1 MLLSLF
7 TVLRRRRR
15 RHHQLNPCFN
25 HVIPSFS
32 LNPKPHHHLSTTT
45 TTTPSSLTSTDQNH
59 NIQLPFSHVDLNGFA
74 QSVLSECSLL
84 NNNAKNHHA
93 HVCSLKHHL
102 LELSTVIP
110 ETTRKFWCIPVLK
123 PEHVLEILWGF
134 QSECAKDEVHPQKV
148 RSLWQIFKWGVEKN
162 MGFNH
167 LLQSYQ
173 VMASLLLQVRL
184 LREAD
189 DFLSAIEGRGISLE
203 CHEICDDMIEG
214 YVDMRELER
223 AINVY
228 NGMRGRGMVPS
239 RYCYGALIDLL
250 LQKKRSELAFRVAFD
265 MVDLGAP
272 LSSAEMKTLENVMI
286 LLCCNGKIH
295 EARSLVKK
303 VLLFNSEVSSLVFD
317 QIAFGYCEKK
327 DFKDLLSFF
336 VEVKCSP
343 SVIAANRVINSLCS
357 SYGVKRAAMFMQK
370 LENLGFK
377 PDEATYGILIGW
389 SCGEGKLR
397 NAMSYL
403 SVMLSKSL
411 VPHRYT
417 YNALIS
423 GLFKVGMSEH
433 ARHILDEMIDRG
445 TPPDISTFRVLIAGH
460 CKSRRFD
467 NVKALILEMES
478 RGLIKLSLME
488 SPLSK
493 AFLILGL
500 NPLSVKL
507 KRDNNRRLSKTEF
520 FDDIGN
526 GLYLDTDV
534 DEYEN
539 HITCILE
546 ESMMS
551 NFSSSVRKECSN
563 NNLKNALI
571 LVEEMLWW
579 GQELLLLDFSI
590 LVKQLCSSRSQI
602 SSMIKLLEKMPQSA
616 HKLDQETLNF
626 VVQAYSRKGLLCK
639 AKIILDEMLQ
649 NKFHIKNETYT
660 SILMPLCK
668 KGNVKDLNYYWGIA
682 CRNKWL
688 PGLEE
693 FKHLVFS
700 ICHRKLVREALQLL
714 ETMLLSY
721 PYLRSDICH
730 VFLEVLSAT
739 GLTSIALVV
748 LKQLQHCFML
758 DHVGYNNLI
767 RGICNEGKFSVAF
780 TILDDML
787 DKSLA
792 TCSDVSVL
800 LIPQLCKARRY
811 DKAIA
816 LKDIVLKEQP
826 SFSYAAHCALISG
839 FCNIGNIRKADTLL
853 HDMMSEG
860 LIPDDGLC
868 NMLIQGHCQA
878 NDFRKVGEILGMV
891 IRKSF
896 DLSLSSY
903 RHLVRLTCMKSRV
916 LFALRLKDFMHAQ
929 CSSDGVITYNILI
942 FYLLSAGNCLVVN
955 EILTEMEEKKV
966 VLNEVGHNFLVY
978 GFLQC
983 KDLSSSL
990 HYLTTMISKGLKPCN
1005 RSLRKVIS
1013 SLCDAGELQKAV
1025 ELSNEMRLRGW
1036 IHDSVIQAAITES
1049 LLSRGKI
1056 HEAENFLDSMGE
1068 ESLTPDNINYD
1079 YLIKRFCQYGRL
1091 NMAVHLLNIMLKKHN
1106 ILIYTS
1112 YDYLIH
1118 GFCVQNKLDI
1128 SLSFYSE
1135 MLNRNL
1141 KPRVDT
1147 VEMLVHSFCR
1157 DGMTEQAEKF
1167 LVDMVQGGE
1176 TPTRVMYSTIIRSY
1190 RNEKKLNKASELLQD
1205 MVKFGYQPDFETH
1218 WSLIS
1223 NLSNGKAKDTENG
1236 SKGFLSRLL
1245 SKTGF
1250 LLKK

>member
-1 MLLSLF
+1 MLLSL
-7 TVLRRRRR
+7 TTLLRRRRR
-15 RHHQLNPCFN
+15 YHHQLNPLFK
-25 HVIPSFS
+25 HVLPSFS

-45 TTTPSSLTSTDQNH
+45 TTTTASSLPSLTSTNQNH
-59 NIQLPFSHVDLNGFA
+59 NTQLPFSNVDLNGFA
-74 QSVLSECSLL
+74 QSVLSECSILD
-84 NNNAKNHHA
+84 NNAKNHHA
-93 HVCSLKHHL
+93 HDCSLKHHL

-110 ETTRKFWCIPVLK
+110 ENTRKFWRVPVLK
-123 PEHVLEILWGF
+123 PEHVLEILRGF
-134 QSECAKDEVHPQKV
+134 ESECAKDEVQPQKV

-173 VMASLLLQVRL
+173 VMASLLLRVRL

-189 DFLSAIEGRGISLE
+189 DFLSAMEGRRISLE
-203 CHEICDDMIEG
+203 CHEIFDDMIEG

-228 NGMRGRGMVPS
+228 DGMQGRGMVPS
-239 RYCYGALIDLL
+239 RYCYRALIDLL
-250 LQKKRSELAFRVAFD
+250 LQKKRSELAFRIAFD
-265 MVDLGAP
+265 MVGLGAP

-286 LLCCNGKIH
+286 LLCCNGKIQ

-303 VLLFNSEVSSLVFD
+303 VLPFNSEVSSLVFD
-317 QIAFGYCEKK
+317 QIVFGYCEKK
-327 DFKDLLSFF
+327 DFKDLLTFF

-357 SYGVKRAAMFMQK
+357 SYSVKSAGMFMQK

-377 PDEATYGILIGW
+377 PDEVTYGILIGW
-389 SCGEGKLR
+389 SCVEGKLT
-397 NAMSYL
+397 NAMGYL
-403 SVMLSKSL
+403 SVMLSKRL
-411 VPHRYT
+411 VPHRFT

-460 CKSRRFD
+460 CKSRQFD

-493 AFLILGL
+493 AFLTLGL

-507 KRDNNRRLSKTEF
+507 KRDNDRRLSKTEF

-546 ESMMS
+546 ESMMF
-551 NFSSSVRKECSN
+551 NFSSSIRKECSN

-579 GQELLLLDFSI
+579 GQELLLPDFSI

-602 SSMIKLLEKMPQSA
+602 SSMIKLLEKMPLST

-649 NKFHIKNETYT
+649 NNFHIKNETYT
-660 SILMPLCK
+660 AILMPLCK
-668 KGNVKDLNYYWGIA
+668 KGNMKDLNHYWGIA

-700 ICHRKLVREALQLL
+700 ICHRKMVREALQLL
-714 ETMLLSY
+714 EIMLLTY

-730 VFLEVLSAT
+730 VFLEVLCTT
-739 GLTSIALVV
+739 GLTCIAVVV
-748 LKQLQHCFML
+748 LQQLQHCFVL

-767 RGICNEGKFSVAF
+767 RGICNEGQFSVAF

-800 LIPQLCKARRY
+800 LIPQLCKAGRY

-839 FCNIGNIRKADTLL
+839 FCNIGNIGKADTLL
-853 HDMMSEG
+853 HDMLSEG

-868 NMLIQGHCQA
+868 NMLIQGHCKA
-878 NDFRKVGEILGMV
+878 NDLRKVGEILGVV

-896 DLSLSSY
+896 DLFLSSY
-903 RHLVRLTCMKSRV
+903 RHLVRLTS
-916 LFALRLKDFMHAQ
+916 
-929 CSSDGVITYNILI
+929 
-942 FYLLSAGNCLVVN
+942 GNSLVVN

-966 VLNEVGHNFLVY
+966 VLDEVGYNFLVY
-978 GFLQC
+978 GLLQC

-1005 RSLRKVIS
+1005 RSLRKVIR
-1013 SLCDAGELQKAV
+1013 SLCDAGELQKAM
-1025 ELSNEMRLRGW
+1025 ELSQEMRLRGW
-1036 IHDSVIQAAITES
+1036 THDSVIQAAITES
-1049 LLSRGKI
+1049 LLLHGKI
-1056 HEAENFLDSMGE
+1056 HKAESFLDSMGE
-1068 ESLTPDNINYD
+1068 ESLIPDNINYD

-1091 NMAVHLLNIMLKKHN
+1091 DMAVHLLNIMLKKHN
-1106 ILIYTS
+1106 IPISTS

-1135 MLNRNL
+1135 MLSRNL

-1147 VEMLVHSFCR
+1147 VEMLVHSFCQ
-1157 DGMTEQAEKF
+1157 DGRTEQAENF

-1176 TPTRVMYSTIIRSY
+1176 TPTRIMYSTIIRSY
-1190 RNEKKLNKASELLQD
+1190 HKEKNLNKASELLQE
-1205 MVKFGYQPDFETH
+1205 MLKFGYQPDFETH

-1223 NLSNGKAKDTENG
+1223 NLSNAKAKDTGNG

-1245 SKTGF
+1245 SKSGF
-1250 LLKK
+1250 FRKK